1 MTWAWW
7 SKFLVRKFSDSRRHC
22 VKSVQIWSFFWS
34 VFSCIWTEYGN
45 LFRKYLYSV
54 QIQENTDQKKLRILK
69 LFTQWEYLEL
79 SRAFTTVLLCERNSK
94 CYNCWRL
101 TVYLLL
107 GPEIFHQLESVM
119 KKKSKRFKEEK
130 YQCACLSSVL
140 LYLLLHARK
149 DISRQTKKSHFNTI

>member
-1 MTWAWW
+1 MTWVWW
-7 SKFLVRKFSDSRRHC
+7 SKFLIRKFSDSRRHC

-45 LFRKYLYSV
+45 LFRKSLYWV
-54 QIQENTDQKKLRILK
+54 QIQENADQKKLRILK